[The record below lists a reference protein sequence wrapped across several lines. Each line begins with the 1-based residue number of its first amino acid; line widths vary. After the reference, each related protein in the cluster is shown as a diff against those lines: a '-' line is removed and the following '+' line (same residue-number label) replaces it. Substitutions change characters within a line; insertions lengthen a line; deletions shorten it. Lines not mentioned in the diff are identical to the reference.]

1 MSVPTFREAGEP
13 YLSSR
18 HNRNRQYHA
27 FEAMRRYIE
36 AEVWQVE
43 LVAERLR
50 QLDAG
55 EIDYASVEHVAAAR
69 AKTYSNGPD
78 R

>member
-1 MSVPTFREAGEP
+1 
-13 YLSSR
+13 
-18 HNRNRQYHA
+18 
-27 FEAMRRYIE
+27 MRRYIE